1 MTQRD
6 LPDEM
11 MQWLSQ
17 AQLGQMLAGAIA
29 ALIKNRSAKY
39 RKIFTA
45 GCKGPKI
52 RVKVRVKVAQSLEI
66 V

>member
-1 MTQRD
+1 MTEAD
-6 LPDEM
+6 LPDRM
-11 MQWLSQ
+11 MQQLTQ

-52 RVKVRVKVAQSLEI
+52 RVKVAQSLEI